1 MSSVAARKWANF
13 DREAHPAAEELAALR
28 NELVELSRNIHS
40 LKGKERGLGHARL
53 STGWG
58 KVPPPLLKI
67 PIFFVLVELLVC
79 RIFSLV
85 EMPLPFRAR
94 LPFCLI
100 DYNIQDSFSNTSG
113 LHTYIFRD
121 TNGLSTW
128 L

>member
-58 KVPPPLLKI
+58 KVPRRFQKSRYFSYWSNFWI
-67 PIFFVLVELLVC
+67 VESSV
-79 RIFSLV
+79 
-85 EMPLPFRAR
+85 
-94 LPFCLI
+94 
-100 DYNIQDSFSNTSG
+100 
-113 LHTYIFRD
+113 
-121 TNGLSTW
+121 
-128 L
+128 